1 MLGQV
6 YCWCGNVLFR
16 EKADVLGGDC
26 DGKGVSDLLAGYEG
40 DTARSSISVVAA
52 TRG

>member
-6 YCWCGNVLFR
+6 YCWCGDILFR
-16 EKADVLGGDC
+16 DEADVLGGDC
-26 DGKGVSDLLAGYEG
+26 DSKGVFDLLAGYEG
-40 DTARSSISVVAA
+40 DTARSSVLVVAA